1 MNLKIPAEQKK
12 IEFKIE
18 AKLKDV
24 INKLK
29 ASHEKFEDPDF
40 GPNEKDEFGAM
51 SFYGSALPAPAGSKY
66 PAPETLRWERPQYDD
81 NKFSEG
87 GAVEGTE
94 EATEADAEEPADDEY
109 GDDDEFGF
117 KPEDGPDVWCKHG
130 RLFLDGSS
138 SGDVIQ
144 VCTCEVHSCFHFQ
157 YLPVHLDKIEH

>member
-1 MNLKIPAEQKK
+1 MITLLFLGINLKIPAEQKK
-12 IEFKIE
+12 IEVKIE

-40 GPNEKDEFGAM
+40 GPSEKDEFGAI

-87 GAVEGTE
+87 DAEKDE
-94 EATEADAEEPADDEY
+94 EADADADGEDADDEY
-109 GDDDEFGF
+109 DDEFGF
-117 KPEDGPDVWCKHG
+117 QAEDGPEVP
-130 RLFLDGSS
+130 SS
-138 SGDVIQ
+138 SCLRSAVY
-144 VCTCEVHSCFHFQ
+144 T
-157 YLPVHLDKIEH
+157 LD